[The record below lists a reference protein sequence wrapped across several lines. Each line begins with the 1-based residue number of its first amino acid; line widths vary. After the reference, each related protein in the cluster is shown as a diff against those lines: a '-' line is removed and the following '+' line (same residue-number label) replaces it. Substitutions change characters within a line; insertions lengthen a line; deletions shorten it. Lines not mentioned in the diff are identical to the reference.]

1 MPVVAPAQTNATWD
15 GGGGNNLWST
25 GANWV
30 GDVAPAGGTSL
41 FVTFTGSTRTS
52 PFNDRVGWPNNAVA
66 GITFASG
73 ASGFRIEGNGIGF
86 VNGSG
91 WQFINQNASATQEIN
106 ASVSFGP
113 DQNSQINLNAGDLL
127 MSAASSF
134 IDSNASAI
142 RSLVI
147 SGDDSTRRTLTITGS
162 LGKFGSFIDPDMVI
176 ANNKRVLVTGA
187 LTFGSGTKEAVYVN
201 DGVLQFSGAG
211 TMTGGEPVIGNTTG
225 SANAALLLDT
235 AGATFG
241 RQIEIRG
248 GSTGQRIVGGV
259 NTSGTVTYSGNIVA
273 SNSPSDYDLKAAT
286 GGTVIVSGQRNVPGT
301 LQVNRA
307 EGATTFGGTVEISST
322 ATGGSTA
329 TVVNAGTLRLR
340 DVEGSGWGTLRGAVT
355 VNAGAGLDLTGSSAA
370 LGWQDGGGVTSLSL
384 GAGSLLNSNTQ
395 HVWLRGG
402 TVSLTAATMQTNGGV
417 SSPTGDFFEWGNSP
431 VATVAS
437 SGTSV
442 IAGRI
447 SLRGDD
453 LPGRI
458 LNFTVADGAAA
469 TDLLVSAAIT
479 EPDQVDRRNVGIA
492 KLGPG
497 TLTLS
502 GSNSYTGGT
511 TVSGGRLVGTTASLQ
526 GAITNNAAV
535 TFDMATSGTYAGRMT
550 GSGSL
555 TKTGAGTLTLSNTT
569 VYTGPT
575 AIDGGVIELASLNAL
590 QATGTISFGGGT
602 LQYSASNTLDYS
614 DRFSTAPGQQYRID
628 TNGQNVSFMRSL
640 TSVGGSLV
648 KLGAGNLQLA
658 GTNSYSGGTTVSA
671 GELAGRIYSLQ
682 GDILNNAIVRFLG
695 SDAGSYVG
703 AMSGTGAL
711 YTQIAGE
718 LVLAG
723 TNSYS
728 GGTVISSG
736 SRIRGSTSGV
746 QGAIQNGGVV
756 EFAQATSGTYSGVMS
771 GTGTVTKSGAGVLAF
786 TAANTYTGLTSVND
800 GGLRLNGSIAGGLNV
815 ALIASLSGTGTVGG
829 SATIAGTHS
838 PGNSPGTQTFNGGL
852 TYEAGA
858 LVNWE
863 LIANTTG
870 TAGVNYDQIIMPSGN
885 LTFSGSTTLA
895 LSFNQDGSTV
905 DWSNS
910 FWDVN
915 RAWMIY
921 DLSGGT
927 VSGIS
932 NLFVGGSLLDAQ
944 GDALSPTGRGFFT
957 TSLVGQEVMLD
968 FVAVPEP
975 ATWAMALTGLAAGG
989 LMIRRRRRS

>member
-1 MPVVAPAQTNATWD
+1 MNNRSFAVRSLLSFLCAFAALMPVVAPAQTNATWD

-30 GDVAPAGGTSL
+30 GDVAPVGGTSL

-52 PFNDRVGWPNNAVA
+52 PFNDRGDWPNNAVA

-73 ASGFRIEGNGIGF
+73 ASGFRIEGNPFGL
-86 VNGSG
+86 VNASG
-91 WQFINQNASATQEIN
+91 WQFINQNASATQEFN
-106 ASVSFGP
+106 AGFSFGS
-113 DQNSQINLNAGDLL
+113 DQNTQINLNAGDLL
-127 MSAASSF
+127 MSANSSL

-142 RSLVI
+142 RAFVI

-162 LGKFGSFIDPDMVI
+162 LGKFGSGIDPDMVI

-187 LTFGSGTKEAVYVN
+187 LTFGSGTEGAVYVN

-211 TMTGGEPVIGNTTG
+211 TMTGGAPVIGNTAG

-235 AGATFG
+235 GATFA

-273 SNSPSDYDLKAAT
+273 SNSPSDYDLKAAA

-355 VNAGAGLDLTGSSAA
+355 VNAGAGLDLAGSSAA

-447 SLRGDD
+447 NLRGDA

-479 EPDQVDRRNVGIA
+479 EPDQAEQRNAGIA

-535 TFDMATSGTYAGRMT
+535 TFDMATSGTYAG
-550 GSGSL
+550 
-555 TKTGAGTLTLSNTT
+555 
-569 VYTGPT
+569 
-575 AIDGGVIELASLNAL
+575 
-590 QATGTISFGGGT
+590 
-602 LQYSASNTLDYS
+602 
-614 DRFSTAPGQQYRID
+614 
-628 TNGQNVSFMRSL
+628 
-640 TSVGGSLV
+640 
-648 KLGAGNLQLA
+648 
-658 GTNSYSGGTTVSA
+658 
-671 GELAGRIYSLQ
+671 
-682 GDILNNAIVRFLG
+682 
-695 SDAGSYVG
+695 
-703 AMSGTGAL
+703 
-711 YTQIAGE
+711 
-718 LVLAG
+718 
-723 TNSYS
+723 
-728 GGTVISSG
+728 
-736 SRIRGSTSGV
+736 
-746 QGAIQNGGVV
+746 
-756 EFAQATSGTYSGVMS
+756 VMS

-786 TAANTYTGLTSVND
+786 TAANTSTGLTSVNA

-815 ALIASLSGTGTVGG
+815 AAIATLSGTGTVSGN
-829 SATIAGTHS
+829 ATIAGTHS

-895 LSFNQDGSTV
+895 LAFNSPDSSV
-905 DWSNS
+905 NWSDS
-910 FWDVN
+910 FWNVN
-915 RAWMIY
+915 RAWMVY

-927 VSGIS
+927 TASFS
-932 NLFVGGSLLDAQ
+932 NLILGGSLLDSV
-944 GDALSPTGRGFFT
+944 GNPLSPTSRGYFT
-957 TSLVGQEVMLD
+957 TSLSGQDVMLN

-975 ATWAMALTGLAAGG
+975 STWAMALAGLAAGG
-989 LMIRRRRRS
+989 LMIRRRRPRS